1 MKNSFSL
8 NYRANCYSGCRK
20 KKKREV
26 VPQKREKKKK
36 KKMKMKVDEV
46 DPSREEDDPRLK
58 AKNSSS

>member
-20 KKKREV
+20 KKKGRSSRRRE
-26 VPQKREKKKK
+26 KKKKK

>member
-20 KKKREV
+20 KKKGRSSRRRE
-26 VPQKREKKKK
+26 KKKKK

-46 DPSREEDDPRLK
+46 DPSREDDPRLK